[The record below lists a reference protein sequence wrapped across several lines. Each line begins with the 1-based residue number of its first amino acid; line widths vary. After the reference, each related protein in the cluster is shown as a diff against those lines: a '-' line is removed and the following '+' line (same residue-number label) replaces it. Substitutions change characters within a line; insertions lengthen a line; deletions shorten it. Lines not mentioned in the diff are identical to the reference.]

1 MELIERVLLSLRER
15 REKILKGEVNCIP
28 SPFNRFRSEFAGI
41 EQGRYYLISGGTK
54 SGKTQFTSYLFV
66 YNSILY
72 SYYNPTKVKT
82 TIFYYPLEETA
93 EEIMLRFMSFLLNR
107 LSKGTIHI
115 SPEDL
120 KSTREDN
127 PVSEEVLNILES
139 EEYQKIL
146 KYFQECM
153 NIQDS
158 RNPTGVWKDLNAYAL
173 ANGTVVKRKYQVK
186 DTFEEKEAFD
196 YYIPN
201 NPNEYVIIVFDHA
214 SLLETERGMS
224 LRESICKLSE
234 YFVVLRNRYNFIPV
248 LVQQQSTETLDLE
261 AFKNN
266 KIRPTVSGIADGKYT
281 ARDASVFFG
290 ITNPFAFELPSYLGL
305 TNKIN
310 YKNVWFFKIYK

>member
-1 MELIERVLLSLRER
+1 MELIERVLQNLKER

-93 EEIMLRFMSFLLNR
+93 EEIMLRFMSFLLNK
-107 LSKGTIHI
+107 LSKGTIHVA
-115 SPEDL
+115 PEDL
-120 KSTREDN
+120 KSTREDK
-127 PVSEEVLNILES
+127 PVSEDILNILES

-146 KYFQECM
+146 KYFQECVH
-153 NIQDS
+153 IQDS
-158 RNPTGVWKDLNAYAL
+158 RNPTGAWKDLNAYAL
-173 ANGTVVKRKYQVK
+173 ANGTVVKKKYQVK

-201 NPNEYVIIVFDHA
+201 NPNEYVIIIYDHV
-214 SLLETERGMS
+214 SLLETERGMD
-224 LRESICKLSE
+224 LRESINKLSE
-234 YFVVLRNRYNFIPV
+234 YFVVLRNRYNYIPV
-248 LVQQQSTETLDLE
+248 CVQQQGNETLNLE

-266 KIRPTVSGIADGKYT
+266 KIRPTVSG
-281 ARDASVFFG
+281 
-290 ITNPFAFELPSYLGL
+290 LGD
-305 TNKIN
+305 KSKRI
-310 YKNVWFFKIYK
+310 